1 MSIFSNEK
9 RIRSIFVFSVELK
22 AINAVFEIILG
33 IGVLFTDQIR
43 SFIQTLDLNELIEDP
58 NSMIATYAQHFLHPL
73 TIQTEHFLSAYLLSH
88 GIIKLF
94 LAVGLLRNKLWAYPS
109 AIIVFALFIVYQIY
123 RYLIAPS
130 FFLVALTIFD
140 IAIIVLTWHEYQFLK
155 NQSLPESAQ
164 NQN

>member
-58 NSMIATYAQHFLHPL
+58 NSMIATYAQHFLRPL